1 MKKGQVTIYIIIGIV
16 ILAVI
21 VAVFAFRSQLL
32 ASTFNRQQQNLNLL
46 PIEIRPVKENINS
59 CVYETAKQGIILVG
73 QQGGYYNIPKDEL
86 PRSII
91 NPFSNSLEILRGD
104 EVAYWYYTTSNGIE
118 KITIPSK
125 EDIEKEIQYY
135 INDNLQD
142 CLENL
147 TNFEDN
153 GYEINEDGIVES
165 KVTIGPENVDVD
177 VKYDVEVNYK
187 GVSRKLDEHFAK
199 IDVRLGMIYDAA
211 RDIVDEEL
219 KNSFFENK
227 TLNYLTIYDEIP
239 YYGQSLDCSPKVWF
253 KEDVDN
259 NIKNVLKYNLDGIK
273 VKGSN
278 NQNFDQFYDW
288 DVNGNFNSFDVN
300 FRYDERWPLETKI
313 NGGENILKEDSLT
326 GSNIAV
332 KTILS
337 IFCLNNYQFIYA
349 IKYPMLTSLTDN
361 NAFDNEGFIFQYANQ
376 VVIEKNQARK
386 NNYDLE
392 SLKDTSIRICENKQ
406 YKTLVRILDDE
417 SGNELDGN
425 VKFGCGGAI
434 CDYGGERDIRLPPC
448 INAEII
454 GTSEGYADNSV
465 IANTNGEGEI
475 TIDLKRK
482 YELNLKI
489 KIIDNGII
497 RDLRN
502 DENYATQFINEE
514 DGYATSSSKENNNL
528 ELIKGDYF
536 IKAYLLRNVNDLELQ
551 NKTVEYCTDVPK
563 GGIFGL
569 IGLKS
574 KKCFKSEIAG
584 FKLSQA
590 IVGGEEFPFTV
601 GNEINNANEIII
613 YLVMNKVPATLD
625 DLQQIYDLIRRNKDN
640 SDFRYPEMR

>member
-59 CVYETAKQGIILVG
+59 GVYETAKQGIILVG

-104 EVAYWYYTTSNGIE
+104 EVAYWYYTTSNGIEKITIPSKEDIEKEIQYYINDNLQDCLENLTNFEDKGYEINEDGIVESKVTIGPENVDVDVKYDVEVAYWYYTTSNGIE

-259 NIKNVLKYNLDGIK
+259 NIKND
-273 VKGSN
+273 
-278 NQNFDQFYDW
+278 
-288 DVNGNFNSFDVN
+288 
-300 FRYDERWPLETKI
+300 
-313 NGGENILKEDSLT
+313 
-326 GSNIAV
+326 
-332 KTILS
+332 
-337 IFCLNNYQFIYA
+337 

-536 IKAYLLRNVNDLELQ
+536 IKAYLLRNVNDLE
-551 NKTVEYCTDVPK
+551 
-563 GGIFGL
+563 
-569 IGLKS
+569 
-574 KKCFKSEIAG
+574 
-584 FKLSQA
+584 
-590 IVGGEEFPFTV
+590 
-601 GNEINNANEIII
+601 
-613 YLVMNKVPATLD
+613 
-625 DLQQIYDLIRRNKDN
+625 
-640 SDFRYPEMR
+640 

>member
-59 CVYETAKQGIILVG
+59 GVYETAKQGIILVG

-104 EVAYWYYTTSNGIE
+104 EVAYWYYTTSNGIEKITIPSKEDIEKEIQYYINDNLQDCLENLTNFEDNGYEINEDGIVESKVTIGPENVDVDVKYDVEVAYWYYTTSNGIE

-239 YYGQSLDCSPKVWF
+239 YYCQSLDCSPKVWF

-337 IFCLNNYQFIYA
+337 IFCLNNYQFIYD

-502 DENYATQFINEE
+502 DENYATQFINEA

-536 IKAYLLRNVNDLELQ
+536 IKAYLLRNVNDLE
-551 NKTVEYCTDVPK
+551 
-563 GGIFGL
+563 
-569 IGLKS
+569 
-574 KKCFKSEIAG
+574 
-584 FKLSQA
+584 
-590 IVGGEEFPFTV
+590 
-601 GNEINNANEIII
+601 
-613 YLVMNKVPATLD
+613 
-625 DLQQIYDLIRRNKDN
+625 
-640 SDFRYPEMR
+640 